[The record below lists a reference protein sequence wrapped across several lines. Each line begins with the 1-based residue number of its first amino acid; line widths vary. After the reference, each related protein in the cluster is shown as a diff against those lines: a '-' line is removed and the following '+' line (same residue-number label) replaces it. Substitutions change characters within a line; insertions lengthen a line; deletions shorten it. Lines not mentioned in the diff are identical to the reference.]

1 MKDLNKLK
9 KYIWVLPF
17 TSGICWGAAG
27 IFVRTL
33 LDNGLDNL
41 TIIFFRMLFASI
53 ILTIIIF
60 FIDKSLLNI
69 NLRDSGLFAVS
80 GFLGLT
86 MMNALYNVA
95 ISEGS
100 LALASVLL
108 ALSPVFVLISAAI
121 ILHEIPTVRKII
133 CACFSLVGCILVSGF
148 LESNGLTSTPKGIL
162 CGLLSAVSY
171 ACYGV
176 ILKKITKK
184 HYHFLTITLYTSLF
198 SAISLLPFSHLG
210 NALNIMFDTSNHA
223 LLVIILHAV
232 LSSVFPYALY
242 SLSMQYLEAGKV
254 AILVSTEPA
263 SATVIGL
270 LYYGETPTIFSLLGL
285 LCTICSIILLNQ
297 SENKQLHV
305 QDTTDVS

>member
-60 FIDKSLLNI
+60 FIDKSLLKI

-108 ALSPVFVLISAAI
+108 VLSVLR
-121 ILHEIPTVRKII
+121 RK
-133 CACFSLVGCILVSGF
+133 
-148 LESNGLTSTPKGIL
+148 
-162 CGLLSAVSY
+162 LS
-171 ACYGV
+171 
-176 ILKKITKK
+176 
-184 HYHFLTITLYTSLF
+184 
-198 SAISLLPFSHLG
+198 
-210 NALNIMFDTSNHA
+210 
-223 LLVIILHAV
+223 LHAR
-232 LSSVFPYALY
+232 
-242 SLSMQYLEAGKV
+242 
-254 AILVSTEPA
+254 
-263 SATVIGL
+263 
-270 LYYGETPTIFSLLGL
+270 
-285 LCTICSIILLNQ
+285 
-297 SENKQLHV
+297 HRR
-305 QDTTDVS
+305 